1 MEKYAVFQRYEYHS
15 ISGITWTKWFRMFG
29 SPITD
34 NEKELYG
41 DLKRI
46 KDIGK
51 DIDKKTHL
59 KNEYEIQK
67 FNYEPI
73 NISDLKNL
81 PKAER
86 KKRKT
91 KKTEK

>member
-1 MEKYAVFQRYEYHS
+1 MEKYAIFQRYEYRS
-15 ISGITWTKWFRMFG
+15 ISGITWTKWFRVFG

-34 NEKELYG
+34 NENELIE
-41 DLKRI
+41 DLK
-46 KDIGK
+46 KVK
-51 DIDKKTHL
+51 ENFKSIDKKSHL

-67 FNYEPI
+67 FDYIPFSE
-73 NISDLKNL
+73 L
-81 PKAER
+81 PKPEK

>member
-1 MEKYAVFQRYEYHS
+1 MEKYAIFQRYEHHS

-34 NEKELYG
+34 SDKELK
-41 DLKRI
+41 DKLKKV
-46 KDIGK
+46 KDNCK

-59 KNEYEIQK
+59 KNEFEIQK
-67 FNYEPI
+67 FDYIPI
-73 NISDLKNL
+73 DISQLKNK

-86 KKRKT
+86 KHRK